1 MRTMAIIALSAAALL
16 AGSAAAEDNHL
27 SAGGRAAGPDDTYVG
42 VDIPHHDHDGALG
55 PARRA
60 ATTTG
65 TERAES
71 FERCQTILVR
81 RQDGTVQ
88 RMKRCRD

>member
-1 MRTMAIIALSAAALL
+1 MAVVVLSVAALL

-27 SAGGRAAGPDDTYVG
+27 SAGGRAAGPDDYVG

-55 PARRA
+55 PARRT
-60 ATTTG
+60 TTTG
-65 TERAES
+65 TERAEQ

>member
-60 ATTTG
+60 ATTG

>member
-1 MRTMAIIALSAAALL
+1 MRTMAVVVLSAAL

-27 SAGGRAAGPDDTYVG
+27 SAGGRAAGPDDNYAG

-55 PARRA
+55 PVRRA
-60 ATTTG
+60 TTG
-65 TERAES
+65 TDRAER